1 MEYIYRDKP
10 VFIDCQGKGP
20 AVLLL
25 HGWGCDHTIFKS
37 FRELLCPKYTV
48 YSFDL
53 PGFGRSPEPDT
64 VWGVEDYTQLVEAFV
79 REQGIESPSLAG
91 HSFGGRVSILY
102 ASRNKVGKLML
113 IDAAGVK
120 PVRTL
125 KYYYKVYTYKLLRKS
140 VQLLLPAE
148 QAGRIIERYRKGKGS
163 SDYNNASPRMRAVLS
178 KTVNEDLCGFMP
190 SITAPAL
197 LFWGENDT
205 ATPLR
210 DARIMERL
218 IPDAGL
224 VVVPG
229 AGHFSFL
236 ENPGMFAA
244 VVGSF
249 FKIG

>member
-1 MEYIYRDKP
+1 MEYIYKDKP
-10 VFIDCQGKGP
+10 VFIDCTGSGP

-25 HGWGCDHTIFKS
+25 HGWGCDHSVFES
-37 FRELLCPKYTV
+37 LRNLLCSHYTV

-53 PGFGRSPEPDT
+53 PGFGRSPEPGT
-64 VWGVEDYTQLVEAFV
+64 VWGVEEYTQLVEAFI

-91 HSFGGRVSILY
+91 HSFGGRVSIRY
-102 ASRNKVGKLML
+102 ASRNKVDRLML

-125 KYYYKVYTYKLLRKS
+125 KYYYKVYTYKFLRRS
-140 VQLLLPAE
+140 VRLLLPSRQAE
-148 QAGRIIERYRKGKGS
+148 RIIERYRKGKGS
-163 SDYNNASPRMRAVLS
+163 PDYNNASPRMRAVLS
-178 KTVNEDLCGFMP
+178 KTVNEDLRAFMP
-190 SITAPAL
+190 SIAAPTL

-244 VVGSF
+244 VVRSF